1 MNSKLLYMLKEQKKL
16 VSVKAY
22 NLPISRKKTVNLV
35 RYIRYLPLKIAKKY
49 LELVIQKKIAIP
61 FYKYNRDIPHRKN
74 IDAKIKQGRYPIK
87 SAKYLLK
94 LLDSLEKNAINM
106 NLDPSK
112 IFLLHVLVNK
122 GNTMPRKINY
132 IGRGVRRKSTHI
144 EIYGVFVDQYDTSR
158 KYKRKELKNLI
169 KSLIKEWLQKI

>member
-22 NLPISRKKTVNLV
+22 NLPISRKKTVNLA
-35 RYIRYLPLKIAKKY
+35 RYIKYLPIKTAKRYLEA
-49 LELVIQKKIAIP
+49 VIQKRIAIP
-61 FYKYNRDIPHRKN
+61 FYKHDRDIPHRKN
-74 IDAKIKQGRYPIK
+74 INAKIKQGRYPVK
-87 SAKYLLK
+87 SSKYLLK

-112 IFLLHVLVNK
+112 ILIFHIAVNK

-132 IGRGVRRKSTHI
+132 IGRGVRRKSTHV
-144 EIYGVFVDQYDTSR
+144 EIYGIFVDQYDTSK

-169 KSLIKEWLQKI
+169 KSLIKEWLQKT